1 MTHVRL
7 HGDPFGDGAVSSA
20 LRSFL
25 WRAQGSGLRVHLS
38 LAAVPPRAPEP
49 GERSVALDDGLRRW
63 TTSTRLPEEAVERL
77 LAAARVDVAATAPVL
92 TFATSALLED
102 AARLAGLA
110 WPQACAVVPARCDL
124 TSEELL
130 ARLKAEL
137 RWASTDASLLGVP
150 ELQLRPWLALER
162 STSTCC
168 VHVADDVFACGT
180 DLVIETFAAHF
191 AGRGRRLRLVL
202 PNTPK
207 ETVTDLLALAGA
219 AASEIDV
226 DRGAFSPEHVRD
238 AAAIVQPYRRLTDP
252 AHLVSALASGCP
264 VVAARFAAT
273 APLLASEAVAF
284 SVGGRHAREGRIGC
298 AYFAPDPRALRAAWA
313 AALAEAS
320 PSRVG
325 RRARTHVVD
334 ALQTDRP
341 AAPPPPVHR
350 ARPGRP
356 LVALEGPV
364 FESSI
369 DSERI
374 LEIGRAL
381 LARGNVDLCV
391 VPRGSIRRD
400 LAWLRERAPELE
412 SALSRNPGRVDL
424 WLSTGSPSR
433 ADRPACR
440 RWAVHVDAGRPAQ
453 PLALTPHVATEAD
466 VVVVPEER
474 ARRAVTSAGRAVT
487 EVHVA
492 PDAVA
497 LPDCAEAAS
506 STQAEPGA
514 SPWAAAAAVIEAIAS
529 SAGAEPTVELPSL
542 LAAEEPQRGV
552 RSAPRPAAVVGS

>member
-25 WRAQGSGLRVHLS
+25 RRAQDSGLRVHLS
-38 LAAVPPRAPEP
+38 LASVPPRSPGA

-63 TTSTRLPEEAVERL
+63 TTSTRLPEQVVARL

-92 TFATSALLED
+92 TFAVPAQLED
-102 AARLAGLA
+102 AVRLAELA

-124 TSEELL
+124 TGEELL

-137 RWASTDASLLGVP
+137 RWASTEAPEHGVP

-162 STSTCC
+162 RASTCY

-180 DLVIETFAAHF
+180 DLVVETFAAHF
-191 AGRGRRLRLVL
+191 AGQGLRLRLVL
-202 PNTPK
+202 PHTPK

-219 AASEIDV
+219 AAGEIDV
-226 DRGAFSPEHVRD
+226 EREVFSPAHVRD
-238 AAAIVQPYRRLTDP
+238 AAAIVQPYRR
-252 AHLVSALASGCP
+252 ASESAQLVSALASGCP

-273 APLLASEAVAF
+273 APLLAAEAVAF
-284 SVGGRHAREGRIGC
+284 LVGGRHVREGRIGC
-298 AYFAPDPRALRAAWA
+298 AYFAPDPRALRGAWT
-313 AALAEAS
+313 AALADSS

-334 ALQTDRP
+334 ALQADRP

-350 ARPGRP
+350 ARSERP

-369 DSERI
+369 DSERT
-374 LEIGRAL
+374 LEIARSL

-391 VPRGSIRRD
+391 VPRGGIQRD

-412 SALSRNPGRVDL
+412 SSLSRNPGRVDL
-424 WLSTGSPSR
+424 WLSTGGQSR

-440 RWAVHVDAGRPAQ
+440 RWAVHVDADRAAQ
-453 PLALTPHVATEAD
+453 PLALTPHVAAEAD
-466 VVVVPEER
+466 VVVVPDER
-474 ARRAVTSAGRAVT
+474 THRAVTSAGRAAAQ
-487 EVHVA
+487 VHVV

-497 LPDCAEAAS
+497 LPGCAEVAS
-506 STQAEPGA
+506 PAHAGPGA
-514 SPWAAAAAVIEAIAS
+514 SPWAVAAAAIEAIAS
-529 SAGAEPTVELPSL
+529 GAGAEPTVELPSL
-542 LAAEEPQRGV
+542 PAAEDSQRNL
-552 RSAPRPAAVVGS
+552 RPAPRPAAVVGS